1 MRNIR
6 SMSVIVMI
14 ALGSLGLIGCGSSG
28 LSGTYIATAGQL
40 IGKLTFTAGN
50 KVEVDYAVTT
60 MAGTYVVEG
69 KTVKV
74 TLTSGNMYT
83 FTIDAKGCLDGSDET
98 FGAVLCKQ

>member
-1 MRNIR
+1 MKNMR

-14 ALGSLGLIGCGSSG
+14 ALGSLGLIGCGSG
-28 LSGTYIATAGQL
+28 LSGTYTATAGQL

-69 KTVKV
+69 KTIKV

-83 FTIDAKGCLDGSDET
+83 FTIDAKGCLVGSDET
-98 FGAVLCKQ
+98 FGAILCKQ